1 MGRKRDIDRKISQIT
16 KRNVL
21 LRKRLADPDVSPAE
35 RLSLQNEIR
44 AARDWGEELLKER
57 DNAAD

>member
-21 LRKRLADPDVSPAE
+21 LRKRLADPDISPT
-35 RLSLQNEIR
+35 
-44 AARDWGEELLKER
+44 D
-57 DNAAD
+57 